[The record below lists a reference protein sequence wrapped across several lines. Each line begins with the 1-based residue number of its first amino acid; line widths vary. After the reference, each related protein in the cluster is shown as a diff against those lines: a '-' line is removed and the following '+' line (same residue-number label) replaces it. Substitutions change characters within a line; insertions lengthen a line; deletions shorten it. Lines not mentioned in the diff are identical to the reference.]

1 MSGAGLALALSSSG
15 PLVIAAQVLLIGLLA
30 TISIHLSRLLHDR
43 VPSHQRSGISS
54 GIGTMSWLTFLPC
67 SLLFGALSAGTG
79 IRAAGW
85 IITALVT
92 VAGLILTRIA
102 HAEGRP
108 RMVSFSARRDC
119 AGACSHPAG

>member
-1 MSGAGLALALSSSG
+1 MDEWFEHNPFIGFVPWIIYWVVAEG
-15 PLVIAAQVLLIGLLA
+15 PS
-30 TISIHLSRLLHDR
+30 TW
-43 VPSHQRSGISS
+43 
-54 GIGTMSWLTFLPC
+54 M
-67 SLLFGALSAGTG
+67 FGALSAGTG

-102 HAEGRP
+102 RAEGRP
-108 RMVSFSARRDC
+108 QSVSFSARRDC